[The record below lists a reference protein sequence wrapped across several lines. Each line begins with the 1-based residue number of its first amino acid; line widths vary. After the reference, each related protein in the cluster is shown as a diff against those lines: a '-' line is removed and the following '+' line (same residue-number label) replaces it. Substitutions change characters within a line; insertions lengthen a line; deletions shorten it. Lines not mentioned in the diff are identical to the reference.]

1 MVMKNPQA
9 DFEDSIFGPSGMHPT
24 PGALPYPSQP
34 LKTLFGLTTEYLIPE
49 GQKEKVLKKL
59 FPFGN
64 PPPLS
69 AVYMDIHSNKEFRIG
84 DFKVVG
90 QNGYVMP
97 VSPFFAEDGASVV
110 DWQPKGAAEEEVRV
124 EMVSDETSDN
134 AFRAGYADGFTGMPR
149 GAAKPS
155 KTAEIDGTRY
165 GMIETAYE
173 EGYEAGSGER
183 EASRCDFSVI
193 FTSGTNRRIGR
204 RPSR

>member
-1 MVMKNPQA
+1 MINPQS

-24 PGALPYPSQP
+24 PSTLPYPSQP

-69 AVYMDIHSNKEFRIG
+69 AVYIDIHLNKEFTVA
-84 DFKVVG
+84 DFKVVE

-110 DWQPKGAAEEEVRV
+110 DWQPKGAAEDGVQV
-124 EMVSDETSDN
+124 EAMSDETSDN
-134 AFRAGYADGFTGMPR
+134 AFRAGYADGFTGRSR

-155 KTAEIDGTRY
+155 KTDEIDEQRY
-165 GMIETAYE
+165 GMIEAAYE
-173 EGYEAGSGER
+173 EGYEAGSEER
-183 EASRCDFSVI
+183 EESRSDFSAI